1 MLISIDTETTGID
14 IAHGATPFLVTTCD
28 SQGTIRYWEWDVDP
42 LTRKVNAPAE
52 DVAGIVELL
61 DAAELV
67 YLHNAKFDAR
77 ALASMGIAL
86 PWHKVR
92 DTLIASHLL
101 ATNRPHDL
109 TWLCIE
115 YLGVDIEPHELH
127 IKRVTQ
133 VCRSLVK
140 RSMRNW
146 RIADHGEDGMPSVKP
161 TSQRGEDKPWRND
174 MWLPRALAKHL
185 LDNRLAT
192 EKEIDPDWFT
202 ACANYANADSEHTLF
217 LGLELERLIQE
228 RGYWKVYEHR
238 LRLPQVACEME
249 SYGVTAIGEYTQRTI
264 KEFEHIVAE
273 SEDALKAIAQECG
286 HNLEL
291 PKGAALNDNLRECFY
306 GATWQECPECD
317 HKIRVKHWLDE
328 QPKEQHCPNCAKAS
342 KRKVSKTVRLITHS
356 RTHLNIPVVTNSRT
370 GNPTLDAETLRDYLT
385 TLDDGPALEF
395 VSILLDKRAHDTAL
409 TFMRAYQR
417 YWLPVG
423 NVPGYYRIH
432 PSLNPCGTDHLRWA
446 SNSPNLQNVAGE
458 SKEISNRACFGPLP
472 GREWWRMDYKSIE
485 NRLPAYESGEEQMVE
500 LFERPKD
507 PPFYGSYYLL
517 NASITCPDL
526 FWPLAER
533 EGAFKREQPL
543 AYKHVK
549 FGTLA
554 MQYGCGEA
562 KADKLYRMP
571 GAYRLLKDKLPKLA
585 ALQTKYLLMAE
596 RLGYVETLPDRT
608 VDPERGYPV
617 LASRTEDGRVLS
629 TTPFNY
635 HISGTACWAK
645 NTALVRCIDQ
655 CAKWR
660 AEGFDAHVVLE
671 VHDELLFDFPRGKT
685 WEENYPRALVLKGL
699 MEQSGANL
707 IPAIPTPVSVE
718 YHDHSW
724 AEGRP
729 C

>member
-1 MLISIDTETTGID
+1 
-14 IAHGATPFLVTTCD
+14 
-28 SQGTIRYWEWDVDP
+28 
-42 LTRKVNAPAE
+42 
-52 DVAGIVELL
+52 
-61 DAAELV
+61 
-67 YLHNAKFDAR
+67 
-77 ALASMGIAL
+77 
-86 PWHKVR
+86 
-92 DTLIASHLL
+92 
-101 ATNRPHDL
+101 
-109 TWLCIE
+109 
-115 YLGVDIEPHELH
+115 
-127 IKRVTQ
+127 
-133 VCRSLVK
+133 
-140 RSMRNW
+140 
-146 RIADHGEDGMPSVKP
+146 
-161 TSQRGEDKPWRND
+161 
-174 MWLPRALAKHL
+174 
-185 LDNRLAT
+185 
-192 EKEIDPDWFT
+192 
-202 ACANYANADSEHTLF
+202 
-217 LGLELERLIQE
+217 
-228 RGYWKVYEHR
+228 
-238 LRLPQVACEME
+238 
-249 SYGVTAIGEYTQRTI
+249 
-264 KEFEHIVAE
+264 
-273 SEDALKAIAQECG
+273 
-286 HNLEL
+286 
-291 PKGAALNDNLRECFY
+291 
-306 GATWQECPECD
+306 
-317 HKIRVKHWLDE
+317 
-328 QPKEQHCPNCAKAS
+328 
-342 KRKVSKTVRLITHS
+342 
-356 RTHLNIPVVTNSRT
+356 LNIPVVTNSRT